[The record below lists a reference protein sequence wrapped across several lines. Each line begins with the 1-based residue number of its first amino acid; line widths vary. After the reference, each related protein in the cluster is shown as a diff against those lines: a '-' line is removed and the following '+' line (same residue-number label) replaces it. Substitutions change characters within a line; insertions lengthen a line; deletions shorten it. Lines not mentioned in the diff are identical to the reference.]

1 MKEKVKKRR
10 RGKKNLNK
18 VIIISIISIYFLSRM
33 YPLLGASSNKTT
45 IAQIG
50 KLEVIVSGTGYI
62 ARDEIVYNNINEGE
76 ITYYVADGEKV
87 TKGQK
92 LAEVH
97 MKNIDPKSLEE
108 LEIIN
113 LRIKGIQEKQN
124 DQPVFEGDIKK
135 LDNQINDVLKRLQEA
150 YKYEGYPKI
159 AEYQAELK
167 ALIDKK
173 NIIAGEKSFA
183 GKNLTQLQEQKH
195 AIEQRVDSSIQSI
208 YSDNPGVVAFGSD
221 DLESLLNLKSI
232 EQITSQ
238 DLETIKNSQR
248 KSSKV
253 SESKPHL
260 RIIRDHRW
268 SIVIELDNQQAE
280 GIQANKNIKLRKQ
293 GEAREFTAF
302 IRKIIA
308 DEEKS
313 IIILDL
319 SEVLEGYHSLRNI
332 SLDIIKSSLEGLML
346 PNQVIFEEEGQAYV
360 YRIDV
365 NGFTKKL
372 PVKVIGSNR
381 EYSILQEGSFQKEVM
396 KEEKKETVRLNTINL
411 YDEVLL
417 KGGKGSEGQRIR

>member
-1 MKEKVKKRR
+1 MKEKSKQRR
-10 RGKKNLNK
+10 KGRKNINK
-18 VIIISIISIYFLSRM
+18 VIIISIISLYFLSRM

-45 IAQIG
+45 ITQIG

-76 ITYYVADGEKV
+76 ITYFVADGEKV

-92 LAEVH
+92 LAEVQ
-97 MKNIDPKSLEE
+97 MKNIDPQSLEE

-124 DQPVFEGDIKK
+124 DLPVFEGDIKK
-135 LDNQINDVLKRLQEA
+135 LDNQINDVLRKLQEA
-150 YKYEGYPKI
+150 YKHEGFSKI
-159 AEYQAELK
+159 NEYQAELK

-173 NIIAGEKSFA
+173 NMIAGEKSFA
-183 GKNLTQLQEQKH
+183 GRNLTQLQEQKQ
-195 AIEQRVDSSIQSI
+195 AIEQRVEASIQSI
-208 YSDNPGVVAFGSD
+208 YSDNPGIVAFGSD
-221 DLESLLNLKSI
+221 DLESLLNLRSI
-232 EQITSQ
+232 EQITPQ

-248 KSSKV
+248 KASKATLA
-253 SESKPHL
+253 KPQL

-302 IRKIIA
+302 VRKIIA

-319 SEVLEGYHSLRNI
+319 SEVLEGYHSLRTINV
-332 SLDIIKSSLEGLML
+332 DIIKSSLEGLML
-346 PNQVIFEEEGQAYV
+346 PSQTIFEEEGQAYV

-396 KEEKKETVRLNTINL
+396 KEDKKETVRLNTINL

-417 KGGKGSEGQRIR
+417 KGGKGSDGQKIR